1 MIGDRLSEFIR
12 QSGLTQREVA
22 SRAGLKPAKLNKI
35 LKGRV
40 KDPGFADIRKIAAV
54 LNLDMKELM
63 DTEIRAVE
71 NALQPVFDLAEK
83 RVRETLLD
91 HAKQLHA
98 AGRPEAA
105 ETIERMASQSY
116 ADLFCEWDDL
126 VTTGVE
132 KIRDAPMAH
141 YSQSAPPAS
150 PTDAGR
156 FQRFEIPPEE
166 FIVGDFDYPQT
177 YRGGETELLGGAAAG
192 AFEEIDVSGEF
203 AEVLNPTL
211 RDVQSG
217 RYGVVRVSGDSMEPR
232 LHDGDLVLL
241 DTNEK
246 TPKPKRIMAVYVRG
260 QGSAFGYVH
269 RVGELTLL
277 TKANP
282 AYPPLLLP
290 DDVIIRG
297 TVKKRLSE
305 DLE

>member
-1 MIGDRLSEFIR
+1 MIMNEIVHTLGNVLQPMNLSVQKSGVRRAISRRTLASVATVGEKLDAIR
-12 QSGLTQREVA
+12 RQKGVQQKWLADKLGV
-22 SRAGLKPAKLNKI
+22 KPQVLNRF

-40 KDPGFADIRKIAAV
+40 PNAKFDFVARVALLLDVQLNELFSAAGLV
-54 LNLDMKELM
+54 
-63 DTEIRAVE
+63 
-71 NALQPVFDLAEK
+71 DLAP
-83 RVRETLLD
+83 
-91 HAKQLHA
+91 
-98 AGRPEAA
+98 GRPSESVIA
-105 ETIERMASQSY
+105 EPRVAY
-116 ADLFCEWDDL
+116 
-126 VTTGVE
+126 GE
-132 KIRDAPMAH
+132 K
-141 YSQSAPPAS
+141 Y
-150 PTDAGR
+150 
-156 FQRFEIPPEE
+156 QRFEIPPEE

-192 AFEEIDVSGEF
+192 AFEDIDVSGET

-217 RYGVVRVSGDSMEPR
+217 RYGVVKVSGDSMEPK

-241 DTNEK
+241 DTYEK
-246 TPKPKRIMAVYVRG
+246 TPKPKRIMAVYARG

-269 RVGELTLL
+269 KVGELTLL